1 MKIPLKI
8 GDTTV
13 TYECF
18 TNVESQDRVVCIDER
33 TYRLH
38 ALGDDEFYMMLRVG
52 GHQRT
57 LRGPLPELLRAIAQI
72 HLTYRQYDT
81 RVRRAKED
89 AQRTRDHALN
99 AAAESL
105 K

>member
-8 GDTTV
+8 GDATV

-18 TNVESQDRVVCIDER
+18 TNDSHDRIVSIDDR

-38 ALGDDEFYMMLRVG
+38 ALGDDLFYMMLRVG
-52 GHQRT
+52 GYPRT
-57 LRGPLPELLRAIAQI
+57 LRGPLPELLTTVAKI

-81 RVRRAKED
+81 RVRRAKEE
-89 AQRTRDHALN
+89 AQRIRDRALN
-99 AAAESL
+99 DVAESM